1 VNPLQKV
8 NTRKEFMDELGS
20 LIAPPKVEVTDSGE
34 LRGRPT
40 LLKSY
45 LIETN
50 SPLTRDYVF
59 DHTIA
64 TIEDTGLDEI
74 KILTMR
80 TQLDSPKAVSAQF
93 YLDVSDR
100 RFWVLHTNYRAEET
114 HPFVERLIT
123 SQDHEFDN
131 AWLSTNAMKQVAG
144 DAGNKDYGFQVDYQD
159 FFDRSDDEDD
169 ITPQEDFHLETT
181 GTISAKALSLLKKD
195 PLVRRTI
202 GYERIT
208 IGRGTRS
215 RGVLEDITCNG
226 RFSVIKGKS
235 VDDHM
240 VLVNAIKSDYIGQ
253 VKKIESQRIHGNIE
267 NKSVEGTAFDFE
279 FERDVSDWN
288 RYLSVIFNAKAPF
301 RLWGIK
307 SKVNEKVFR
316 VLAVD
321 MHTGHPVDFEITD
334 HLIRMYLPN
343 GSCGNVVLRLFVN
356 LQRYFDSGI
365 NCPLLQGSG
374 RYVEAE

>member
-1 VNPLQKV
+1 
-8 NTRKEFMDELGS
+8 
-20 LIAPPKVEVTDSGE
+20 
-34 LRGRPT
+34 
-40 LLKSY
+40 
-45 LIETN
+45 
-50 SPLTRDYVF
+50 
-59 DHTIA
+59 
-64 TIEDTGLDEI
+64 
-74 KILTMR
+74 
-80 TQLDSPKAVSAQF
+80 
-93 YLDVSDR
+93 
-100 RFWVLHTNYRAEET
+100 
-114 HPFVERLIT
+114 
-123 SQDHEFDN
+123 
-131 AWLSTNAMKQVAG
+131 
-144 DAGNKDYGFQVDYQD
+144 
-159 FFDRSDDEDD
+159 
-169 ITPQEDFHLETT
+169 
-181 GTISAKALSLLKKD
+181 
-195 PLVRRTI
+195 
-202 GYERIT
+202 
-208 IGRGTRS
+208 
-215 RGVLEDITCNG
+215 
-226 RFSVIKGKS
+226 
-235 VDDHM
+235 M